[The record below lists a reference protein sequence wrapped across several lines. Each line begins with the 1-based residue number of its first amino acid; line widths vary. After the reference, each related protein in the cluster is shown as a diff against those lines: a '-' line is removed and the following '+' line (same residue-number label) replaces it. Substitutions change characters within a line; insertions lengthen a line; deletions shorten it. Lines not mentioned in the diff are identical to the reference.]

1 MKKIIFF
8 LLIYTSF
15 LFPRDLIVITNI
27 NFPKDHLT
35 QREIKAIFLDQ
46 KRFIKNY
53 MLLPIN
59 YSFDDPLR
67 LYFEKNIL
75 KKSRR
80 VLERYWLK
88 AHYNGKRPP
97 KVVKSRAMLFGYL
110 EKVPTAI
117 GYIDN
122 STTLPKKIKILLKME
137 NCR

>member
-1 MKKIIFF
+1 MKKTIF
-8 LLIYTSF
+8 LLFIYLSS
-15 LFPRDLIVITNI
+15 LYSKDIIVISNI

-35 QREIKAIFLDQ
+35 QKEVKAIFLDQ
-46 KRFIKNY
+46 KRFIKSSII
-53 MLLPIN
+53 LPIN

-67 LYFEKNIL
+67 AYFEKSIL

-117 GYIDN
+117 GYIYNDIA
-122 STTLPKKIKILLKME
+122 LPNQIKILLEIK
-137 NCR
+137 NCQ